1 MEQTS
6 RRKLGDASG
15 KGGSSGIAIDGG
27 TEPARPPVPD
37 GWTDVLQV
45 VEEVERAGTRPG
57 MMSLLRG
64 QFDYLH
70 GVGKSES
77 TVPDQ

>member
-27 TEPARPPVPD
+27 TEPARPPDPD
-37 GWTDVLQV
+37 GWTDVLRV

-64 QFDYLH
+64 QLDYLH